1 MWMVALCTALACPA
15 LKTPKTPCSFGH
27 ATHSFGH
34 ATLVPVVQ
42 AKQPYLASAST
53 RSRKIPVEE
62 QLEFVTHIFFV
73 ITVVDSGLAVRGGWR
88 RWRKAASARRGA
100 TSTAAFA
107 GGLAGMDHDAGRC
120 QHRRA
125 SRGACKGCSAV
136 GSNSVAC
143 KLVVHGH
150 CPLVVRLCLAQV
162 AFAERQRPCEH
173 DVARIPL
180 LCTITVHVPIAQNGK
195 GRQRVDDCLVAL
207 TKAPR

>member
-173 DVARIPL
+173 DVARVPL
-180 LCTITVHVPIAQNGK
+180 LCTITVYVPIAQNGK

>member
-1 MWMVALCTALACPA
+1 MVALCTALACPA

>member
-34 ATLVPVVQ
+34 AHSLHLCRL
-42 AKQPYLASAST
+42 LACRAALLSP